1 MTNINLTHAI
11 ANIDAVLEA
20 AKRIKGGKKNY
31 DARNDAERRARDAIR
46 ELQNEAHAVT
56 TAMVDGDDMADMR
69 DLATIQKAM
78 QRANVMLDR
87 ALERRHTDHEAME
100 DAFDV
105 LARALSTDLTPVQA
119 DDIDTDTDEQEAA

>member
-1 MTNINLTHAI
+1 MTQINLTHAI

-31 DARNDAERRARDAIR
+31 DACNDAERRARL
-46 ELQNEAHAVT
+46 ELSNLQQEAHALT
-56 TAMVDGDDMADMR
+56 TAMVDGDDITGLR
-69 DLATIQKAM
+69 DLAGIQKAM

-105 LARALSTDLTPVQA
+105 LARALSTDLTLAQA
-119 DDIDTDTDEQEAA
+119 DDTDEQEQEAA